1 MMKKKALS
9 PVITTILLVLLAI
22 VLAAIILLWAR
33 GFIKET
39 PLKFDSSLN
48 EDRPIQELCD
58 KVRLEFALS
67 GNDLSINNIGAIPV
81 NKIQVIASAGGSSS
95 NDEYEINL
103 NSGDS
108 KSLTSTVDLNG
119 KKVEIVPILLGKLK
133 SGPYSPYTCLNNK
146 FLAQ

>member
-22 VLAAIILLWAR
+22 VLASIILLWAR
-33 GFIKET
+33 GFVKET

-58 KVRLEFALS
+58 KVRLEFALF
-67 GNDLSINNIGAIPV
+67 GNEISINNLGAIPV
-81 NKIQVIASAGGSSS
+81 NKIQVITSAGGSSS
-95 NDEYEINL
+95 STDYEINV

-108 KSLTSTVDLNG
+108 KSVTSGVDLTG

-133 SGPYSPYTCLNNK
+133 TGYAQYSCLNNK
-146 FLAQ
+146 FQAQ

>member
-33 GFIKET
+33 GFVKET
-39 PLKFDSSLN
+39 PLKFDSSLS

-67 GNDLSINNIGAIPV
+67 GNEISVNNIGAIPV
-81 NKIQVIASAGGSSS
+81 NKMQVITSAGGSSD
-95 NDEYEINL
+95 NTEYEINV

-108 KSLTSTVDLNG
+108 KSVTSSVNLIG
-119 KKVEIVPILLGKLK
+119 KKVDIVPILLGKLK
-133 SGPYSPYTCLNNK
+133 SGPYSPYSCLNNK
-146 FLAQ
+146 FSAQ